1 LDPKNLEGVKMVQTE
16 DQWHDTHRCQ
26 AEEMLF

>member
-1 LDPKNLEGVKMVQTE
+1 LDPKNLEGVKTVQTG
-16 DQWHDTHRCQ
+16 DQWHVTHPCQ